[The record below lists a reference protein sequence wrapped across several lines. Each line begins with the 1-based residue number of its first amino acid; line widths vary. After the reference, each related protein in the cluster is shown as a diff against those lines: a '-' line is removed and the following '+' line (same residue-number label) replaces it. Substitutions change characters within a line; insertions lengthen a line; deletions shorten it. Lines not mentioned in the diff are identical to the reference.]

1 MYRRVHDAR
10 GVADG
15 PRCRWRRGD
24 DSKSGAVDQFD
35 AVYREH
41 VAGVW
46 RYVRTRVP
54 ANVDADDVTAEVF
67 VKAMR
72 SWDRFDDRRGTVGA
86 WLIGIARHVVA
97 DWWAR
102 QSREVPVAEVDVDA
116 AVMSAPDGDPETS
129 MLRAAAA
136 DDVRSRLWVLTAR
149 EREAVALRF
158 GTELSSEEI
167 GVAMGISATA
177 ARMLVYRG
185 VAKLREVMPR

>member
-102 QSREVPVAEVDVDA
+102 KSREVPVAEVDVDA
-116 AVMSAPDGDPETS
+116 TVMSAPDGDPETS

>member
-1 MYRRVHDAR
+1 M
-10 GVADG
+10 
-15 PRCRWRRGD
+15 
-24 DSKSGAVDQFD
+24 
-35 AVYREH
+35 YREH

-54 ANVDADDVTAEVF
+54 GAADADDVTAEVF

-72 SWDRFDDRRGTVGA
+72 SWDRFDDRRDSVGA

-102 QSREVPVAEVDVDA
+102 RSREVPVAEVDRGDPGVS
-116 AVMSAPDGDPETS
+116 VYDGDPETA

-149 EREAVALRF
+149 EREAVTLRF
-158 GTELSSEEI
+158 ATELTSDEI
-167 GVAMGISATA
+167 GAAMGISATA

>member
-1 MYRRVHDAR
+1 M
-10 GVADG
+10 
-15 PRCRWRRGD
+15 
-24 DSKSGAVDQFD
+24 
-35 AVYREH
+35 YREH

-54 ANVDADDVTAEVF
+54 GAADADDVTAEVF

-72 SWDRFDDRRGTVGA
+72 SWDRFDDRRDSVGA

-102 QSREVPVAEVDVDA
+102 RSREVPVAEVDRGDA
-116 AVMSAPDGDPETS
+116 GVSVYDGDPETA

-149 EREAVALRF
+149 EREAVTLRF
-158 GTELSSEEI
+158 ATELTSDEI
-167 GVAMGISATA
+167 GAAMGISATA

>member
-1 MYRRVHDAR
+1 M
-10 GVADG
+10 
-15 PRCRWRRGD
+15 
-24 DSKSGAVDQFD
+24 
-35 AVYREH
+35 YREH

-86 WLIGIARHVVA
+86 WLIGIARHAVA

-116 AVMSAPDGDPETS
+116 AAMSAPDGDPETS

>member
-1 MYRRVHDAR
+1 M
-10 GVADG
+10 
-15 PRCRWRRGD
+15 
-24 DSKSGAVDQFD
+24 
-35 AVYREH
+35 YREH

-54 ANVDADDVTAEVF
+54 GAADADDVTAEVF

-72 SWDRFDDRRGTVGA
+72 SWDRFDDRRDSVGA

-102 QSREVPVAEVDVDA
+102 RSREVPVAEVDLGDA
-116 AVMSAPDGDPETS
+116 GVSVYDGDPETA

-149 EREAVALRF
+149 EREAVTLRF
-158 GTELSSEEI
+158 ATELTSDEI
-167 GVAMGISATA
+167 GAAMGISATA

>member
-1 MYRRVHDAR
+1 M
-10 GVADG
+10 
-15 PRCRWRRGD
+15 
-24 DSKSGAVDQFD
+24 
-35 AVYREH
+35 YREH

-54 ANVDADDVTAEVF
+54 GAADADDVTAEVF

-72 SWDRFDDRRGTVGA
+72 SWDRFDDRRGSLGA
-86 WLIGIARHVVA
+86 WQWGRAGPGGAQCAARRPRVGRGAAAPPA
-97 DWWAR
+97 DAGA
-102 QSREVPVAEVDVDA
+102 SGY
-116 AVMSAPDGDPETS
+116 DGDPETA

-149 EREAVALRF
+149 EREAVTLRF
-158 GTELSSEEI
+158 ATELTSEEI
-167 GVAMGISATA
+167 GAAMGISATA

>member
-1 MYRRVHDAR
+1 M
-10 GVADG
+10 
-15 PRCRWRRGD
+15 
-24 DSKSGAVDQFD
+24 
-35 AVYREH
+35 YREH

-54 ANVDADDVTAEVF
+54 GAADADDVTAEVF

-72 SWDRFDDRRGTVGA
+72 SWDRFDDRRDSVGA

-102 QSREVPVAEVDVDA
+102 RSREVPVAEVDLGDA
-116 AVMSAPDGDPETS
+116 GVSVYDGDPETA

-149 EREAVALRF
+149 EREAVTLRF
-158 GTELSSEEI
+158 ATELTSEEI
-167 GVAMGISATA
+167 GAAMGISATA

>member
-1 MYRRVHDAR
+1 M
-10 GVADG
+10 
-15 PRCRWRRGD
+15 
-24 DSKSGAVDQFD
+24 
-35 AVYREH
+35 YREH

-54 ANVDADDVTAEVF
+54 GAADADDVTAEVF

-72 SWDRFDDRRGTVGA
+72 SWDRFDDRRDSVGA

-102 QSREVPVAEVDVDA
+102 RSREVPVAEVDLGDA
-116 AVMSAPDGDPETS
+116 GVYVYAGDPETA

-149 EREAVALRF
+149 KREAVTLRF
-158 GTELSSEEI
+158 ATELTSDEI
-167 GVAMGISATA
+167 GAAMGISATA

>member
-1 MYRRVHDAR
+1 MGRENHRHE
-10 GVADG
+10 G
-15 PRCRWRRGD
+15 WK
-24 DSKSGAVDQFD
+24 DSESGAIDQFD

-54 ANVDADDVTAEVF
+54 GTADADDVTAEVF
-67 VKAMR
+67 AKAIR
-72 SWDRFDDRRGTVGA
+72 SWGRFDGRRGSVGR

-102 QSREVPVAEVDVDA
+102 TAREVPVAEVSADA
-116 AVMSAPDGDPETS
+116 DRSEGHDPETA
-129 MLRAAAA
+129 MLRAADV

-149 EREAVALRF
+149 EREAVTLRF
-158 GTELSSEEI
+158 TTELTSEEI
-167 GVAMGISATA
+167 GAAMGLSATA

>member
-1 MYRRVHDAR
+1 M
-10 GVADG
+10 
-15 PRCRWRRGD
+15 
-24 DSKSGAVDQFD
+24 
-35 AVYREH
+35 YREH

-54 ANVDADDVTAEVF
+54 GAADADDVTAEVF

-72 SWDRFDDRRGTVGA
+72 SWDRFDDRRGSVGA

-102 QSREVPVAEVDVDA
+102 RSREVPVAEVDLGDA
-116 AVMSAPDGDPETS
+116 GVSVYDGDPETA

-149 EREAVALRF
+149 EREAVTLRF
-158 GTELSSEEI
+158 ATELTSDEI
-167 GVAMGISATA
+167 GAAMGISATA

>member
-1 MYRRVHDAR
+1 M
-10 GVADG
+10 
-15 PRCRWRRGD
+15 
-24 DSKSGAVDQFD
+24 
-35 AVYREH
+35 YREH

-54 ANVDADDVTAEVF
+54 GAADADDVTAEVF

-72 SWDRFDDRRGTVGA
+72 SWDRFDDRRGSVGA

-97 DWWAR
+97 DWWVR
-102 QSREVPVAEVDVDA
+102 RSREVPVAEVDLGDA
-116 AVMSAPDGDPETS
+116 GVSVYDGDPETA

-149 EREAVALRF
+149 EREAVTLRF
-158 GTELSSEEI
+158 ATELTSEEI
-167 GVAMGISATA
+167 GAAMGISATA

>member
-1 MYRRVHDAR
+1 M
-10 GVADG
+10 
-15 PRCRWRRGD
+15 
-24 DSKSGAVDQFD
+24 
-35 AVYREH
+35 YREH

-54 ANVDADDVTAEVF
+54 GAADADDVTAEVF

-72 SWDRFDDRRGTVGA
+72 SWDRFDDRRGSVGA

-97 DWWAR
+97 DWWVR
-102 QSREVPVAEVDVDA
+102 RSREVPVAEVDVGDA
-116 AVMSAPDGDPETS
+116 GASGYDGDPETA

-149 EREAVALRF
+149 EREAVTLRF
-158 GTELSSEEI
+158 ATELTSEEI
-167 GVAMGISATA
+167 GAAMGISATA

>member
-1 MYRRVHDAR
+1 M
-10 GVADG
+10 
-15 PRCRWRRGD
+15 
-24 DSKSGAVDQFD
+24 
-35 AVYREH
+35 YREH

-54 ANVDADDVTAEVF
+54 GAADADDVTAEVF

-72 SWDRFDDRRGTVGA
+72 SRDRFDDRRDSVGA

-102 QSREVPVAEVDVDA
+102 RSREVPVAEVDPGDA
-116 AVMSAPDGDPETS
+116 GVSVYDGDPETA

-149 EREAVALRF
+149 EREAVTLRF
-158 GTELSSEEI
+158 ATELTSDEI
-167 GVAMGISATA
+167 GAAMGISATA

>member
-1 MYRRVHDAR
+1 M
-10 GVADG
+10 
-15 PRCRWRRGD
+15 
-24 DSKSGAVDQFD
+24 
-35 AVYREH
+35 YREH

-54 ANVDADDVTAEVF
+54 ADPDADDVTAEVF
-67 VKAMR
+67 AKAIR
-72 SWDRFDDRRGTVGA
+72 SRDGFDDRRGTIGA

-102 QSREVPVAEVDVDA
+102 NAREVPVAEVDVDTDRPA
-116 AVMSAPDGDPETS
+116 AAEDPETA
-129 MLRAAAA
+129 MLREAEA

-149 EREAVALRF
+149 EREAVTLRF
-158 GTELSSEEI
+158 ATELTSEEI
-167 GVAMGISATA
+167 GAAMGISATA

>member
-1 MYRRVHDAR
+1 M
-10 GVADG
+10 
-15 PRCRWRRGD
+15 
-24 DSKSGAVDQFD
+24 
-35 AVYREH
+35 YREH

-54 ANVDADDVTAEVF
+54 GAADADDVTAEVF

-72 SWDRFDDRRGTVGA
+72 SWDRFDDRRDSVGA

-102 QSREVPVAEVDVDA
+102 RSREVPVAEVDPGDA
-116 AVMSAPDGDPETS
+116 GVSVYDGDPETA

-149 EREAVALRF
+149 EREAVTLRF
-158 GTELSSEEI
+158 ATELTSDEI
-167 GVAMGISATA
+167 GAAMGISATA

>member
-86 WLIGIARHVVA
+86 WLIGIARHAVA

-116 AVMSAPDGDPETS
+116 AAMSAPDGDPETS